1 MITVIGV
8 VAAKG
13 VPNTRYPRRDG
24 KDSFVKD
31 ISMRKGLYMFKCIDR
46 VVGEIIES
54 KDRDVLLDVCGE
66 RKCDYGNRADFYQ
79 LDENTYELTY
89 IS

>member
-1 MITVIGV
+1 
-8 VAAKG
+8 
-13 VPNTRYPRRDG
+13 
-24 KDSFVKD
+24 
-31 ISMRKGLYMFKCIDR
+31 MFKCIDR